1 MLLGERVF
9 DLKAI
14 VKDIVRSKSKN
25 SWIMTS
31 SHIEQAFIGYK
42 KNSKDYKL
50 ETKNFFAYIFSEV
63 IKVKFNQ

>member
-9 DLKAI
+9 DMKAT
-14 VKDIVRSKSKN
+14 VKDIVKSKSKN
-25 SWIMTS
+25 SWMMTT
-31 SHIEQAFIGYK
+31 SHIEQAFLGYK

-63 IKVKFNQ
+63 IKVNY

>member
-9 DLKAI
+9 DMKAI
-14 VKDIVRSKSKN
+14 VKDIVKSKSKN
-25 SWIMTS
+25 SWMMTT
-31 SHIEQAFIGYK
+31 SHIEQAFLGYK

-63 IKVKFNQ
+63 IKVNY